1 MFEIRFC
8 VSPQLPQFLPVNR
21 VVNMSL
27 SELNVSRLPDSW
39 FFVSLPKHSRPRK
52 TPWGWWPQFC
62 FWGPSQH
69 GALWPPT
76 PFPSNARYIPLL
88 CFWVPGQL
96 DLYDFNP
103 LSNARLECS
112 LASWFWEETKAALVN
127 WNTAEKS
134 VSIPFAF
141 GNISSFFGI
150 KPQRMEGKFIIT
162 DQFNFAQF
170 RFRLLSPDEILP
182 REFIWK

>member
-1 MFEIRFC
+1 MC
-8 VSPQLPQFLPVNR
+8 R
-21 VVNMSL
+21 V
-27 SELNVSRLPDSW
+27 RRIPDSLW
-39 FFVSLPKHSRPRK
+39 VYQNIPDQGKLH
-52 TPWGWWPQFC
+52 WGWPQFC

-69 GALWPPT
+69 GALWPH
-76 PFPSNARYIPLL
+76 FPSNARYIPLL
-88 CFWVPGQL
+88 CFWVPGQQ

-150 KPQRMEGKFIIT
+150 KPQTMEWKFIIT

-170 RFRLLSPDEILP
+170 RFYSRDAFVARQDIA
-182 REFIWK
+182 I

>member
-1 MFEIRFC
+1 MC
-8 VSPQLPQFLPVNR
+8 R
-21 VVNMSL
+21 V
-27 SELNVSRLPDSW
+27 RRIPDSLW
-39 FFVSLPKHSRPRK
+39 VYQNIPDQGKLH
-52 TPWGWWPQFC
+52 WGWPQFC

-69 GALWPPT
+69 GALWPH
-76 PFPSNARYIPLL
+76 FPSNARYIPLL

-141 GNISSFFGI
+141 GNVSSFFGI
-150 KPQRMEGKFIIT
+150 KPQRMEWKFIIT

-170 RFRLLSPDEILP
+170 RFYSRDAFVARQDIA
-182 REFIWK
+182 I